1 MYNVQLICKSL
12 ISKVSSSSVFSEKV
26 ALSLLERVVWVK
38 ITLYVPFFHGLDAKD
53 FLLIMKIQWLRK
65 FSFLKEMFGI
75 ALGNELIQRIRAIE
89 INVYW
94 KTWSHSFVWKHFPKV
109 QWPPQ
114 FNVCCWKGL
123 VLKVCI
129 PFKCWSDI
137 IYHFTL
143 LKQALNI
150 CCQVGALK
158 QPSVLQEMH

>member
-75 ALGNELIQRIRAIE
+75 APGNELIQRIRAIE

-94 KTWSHSFVWKHFPKV
+94 KT
-109 QWPPQ
+109 
-114 FNVCCWKGL
+114 
-123 VLKVCI
+123 
-129 PFKCWSDI
+129 
-137 IYHFTL
+137 
-143 LKQALNI
+143 
-150 CCQVGALK
+150 
-158 QPSVLQEMH
+158 